1 MDSSDLLS
9 SRRDRIKAN
18 NYNNQKATE
27 YPNKMPRLSSQDLID
42 IKRGVQEVSLEDGT
56 IVLPACGGS
65 TCSADI
71 VYQKTWRVS
80 TIF

>member
-18 NYNNQKATE
+18 NYNNQKETE

-42 IKRGVQEVSLEDGT
+42 IKRGVQEVSLDNGT
-56 IVLPACGGS
+56 IVLPACGGP
-65 TCSADI
+65 TCSEDI
-71 VYQKTWRVS
+71 TYEKKWIVT